1 MLNDLGWSLLSD
13 FGQEIVIR
21 LLKSGSSILNN

>member
-13 FGQEIVIR
+13 FGQEIVTR
-21 LLKSGSSILNN
+21 LLKSGSILNN